1 MTDQEADLIVKR
13 SRSFALLCAIIL
25 ILVTGGLL
33 VNYFSMPPDKSEETP
48 PGCGTTNA
56 TIESSSANPGRS
68 SMGGKLFKQNCAVC
82 HMPFS
87 DQKLTGPGLAG
98 MADRLPKPG
107 EEWFTAW
114 VLNNEKVLRS
124 GDAYAKKI
132 YAENGNAAMT
142 VFEGQL
148 SKEDV
153 HEIYMYLT
161 KEASMP
167 VP

>member
-1 MTDQEADLIVKR
+1 MTDKEAGLIVKR
-13 SRSFALLCAIIL
+13 SRSFALLCAVIL
-25 ILVTGGLL
+25 ILVTGTFL
-33 VNYFSMPPDKSEETP
+33 VSYFSSKIKTEEPP

-56 TIESSSANPGRS
+56 TVESSSANPTANS
-68 SMGGKLFKQNCAVC
+68 KGGKLFKQNCAVC
-82 HMPFS
+82 HYPFT

-132 YAENGNAAMT
+132 YAENDNAAMT

-148 SKEDV
+148 SREDV
-153 HEIYMYLT
+153 HEIYVYL
-161 KEASMP
+161 KGQ
-167 VP
+167 

>member
-1 MTDQEADLIVKR
+1 
-13 SRSFALLCAIIL
+13 
-25 ILVTGGLL
+25 
-33 VNYFSMPPDKSEETP
+33 
-48 PGCGTTNA
+48 
-56 TIESSSANPGRS
+56 
-68 SMGGKLFKQNCAVC
+68 
-82 HMPFS
+82 MPFT

-107 EEWFTAW
+107 EAWFTSW

-132 YAENGNAAMT
+132 YTENSKAAMT

-153 HEIYMYLT
+153 HEIYVYLT
-161 KEASMP
+161 GK
-167 VP
+167 

>member
-1 MTDQEADLIVKR
+1 MIDKEADLIVKR

-25 ILVTGGLL
+25 ILITATFL
-33 VNYFSMPPDKSEETP
+33 VSFFSLPPDKPQLCGVIDNIQAHP
-48 PGCGTTNA
+48 PIDPG
-56 TIESSSANPGRS
+56 ANS
-68 SMGGKLFKQNCAVC
+68 KGGKLFKVNCAVC
-82 HMPFS
+82 HTPFS

-98 MADRLPKPG
+98 IADRLPNPA

-132 YAENGNAAMT
+132 YAENGKAAMT

-148 SKEDV
+148 SKEEV
-153 HEIYMYLT
+153 HEIYVYLT
-161 KEASMP
+161 GK
-167 VP
+167 

>member
-1 MTDQEADLIVKR
+1 MIDKEADLIVKR

-25 ILVTGGLL
+25 ILVTGTCL
-33 VNYFSMPPDKSEETP
+33 VSFFSLPPDKPALSDNTDNIKAHAP
-48 PGCGTTNA
+48 IDPG
-56 TIESSSANPGRS
+56 ANS
-68 SMGGKLFKQNCAVC
+68 KGGKLFKQNCAVC
-82 HMPFS
+82 HYPFT

-107 EEWFTAW
+107 EEWFSAW

-132 YAENGNAAMT
+132 YAENGKAAMT

-153 HEIYMYLT
+153 HEIYLYLAG
-161 KEASMP
+161 K
-167 VP
+167 

>member
-1 MTDQEADLIVKR
+1 MIDKEADLIVKR

-25 ILVTGGLL
+25 ILVTGTCL
-33 VNYFSMPPDKSEETP
+33 VSLFSLPPDEPTLSDTTDNIKAHAP
-48 PGCGTTNA
+48 IDPG
-56 TIESSSANPGRS
+56 ANS
-68 SMGGKLFKQNCAVC
+68 KGGKLFKQNCAVC
-82 HMPFS
+82 HYPFT

-107 EEWFTAW
+107 EKWFTAW

-132 YAENGNAAMT
+132 YTENGKAAMT

-153 HEIYMYLT
+153 HEIYLYL
-161 KEASMP
+161 AGQ
-167 VP
+167 

>member
-1 MTDQEADLIVKR
+1 MTDKEADLIVKR

-25 ILVTGGLL
+25 ILVTGTCL
-33 VNYFSMPPDKSEETP
+33 VSFFSLPPDKP
-48 PGCGTTNA
+48 AA
-56 TIESSSANPGRS
+56 TDVIDAVSSAASANPAANS
-68 SMGGKLFKQNCAVC
+68 KGGKLFKQNCAVC
-82 HMPFS
+82 HYPFT

-98 MADRLPKPG
+98 MANRLPKPG

-153 HEIYMYLT
+153 HEIYVYL
-161 KEASMP
+161 KGQ
-167 VP
+167 

>member
-1 MTDQEADLIVKR
+1 MNDKEADLIVKR

-25 ILVTGGLL
+25 ILITATCL
-33 VNYFSMPPDKSEETP
+33 VSIFSLPSEKP
-48 PGCGTTNA
+48 AVSDGIDA
-56 TIESSSANPGRS
+56 VSSTAPASPAANS
-68 SMGGKLFKQNCAVC
+68 KGGKLFKQNCAVC
-82 HMPFS
+82 HYPFT

-107 EEWFTAW
+107 EEWFTNW

-132 YAENGNAAMT
+132 YAENDKAAMT

-161 KEASMP
+161 KEATMP
-167 VP
+167 IP

>member
-1 MTDQEADLIVKR
+1 MTDKEADLIVKR
-13 SRSFALLCAIIL
+13 SRSFALLCAAIL
-25 ILVTGGLL
+25 ILVTGTFL
-33 VNYFSMPPDKSEETP
+33 VNYFSLAPERPAAPDVADNVS
-48 PGCGTTNA
+48 GTA
-56 TIESSSANPGRS
+56 SKDPAANS
-68 SMGGKLFKQNCAVC
+68 KGGKLFKQNCAVC
-82 HMPFS
+82 HYPFT

-98 MADRLPKPG
+98 MTDRVPKPQ

-132 YAENGNAAMT
+132 YAENDKAAMT

-153 HEIYMYLT
+153 HEIYAYLT
-161 KEASMP
+161 KEATMP
-167 VP
+167 IP

>member
-1 MTDQEADLIVKR
+1 MTDKEADLIVKR

-25 ILVTGGLL
+25 ILITAACL
-33 VNYFSMPPDKSEETP
+33 VSIFSLAPEKPVVSDVVS
-48 PGCGTTNA
+48 A
-56 TIESSSANPGRS
+56 TASAAPAVNSKGS
-68 SMGGKLFKQNCAVC
+68 KLFKQNCAVC
-82 HMPFS
+82 HYPFT

-132 YAENGNAAMT
+132 YAENDKAAMT

-153 HEIYMYLT
+153 HEIYLYL
-161 KEASMP
+161 KGQ
-167 VP
+167 

>member
-1 MTDQEADLIVKR
+1 MNDQEADLIVKR
-13 SRSFALLCAIIL
+13 SRSFALLCAVIL
-25 ILVTGGLL
+25 ILVTGTFL
-33 VNYFSMPPDKSEETP
+33 VNYFSMPPDKPVASDATDHTKAHAP
-48 PGCGTTNA
+48 TDPGA
-56 TIESSSANPGRS
+56 TSK
-68 SMGGKLFKQNCAVC
+68 GGKLFKQNCAVC
-82 HMPFS
+82 HYPFT

-114 VLNNEKVLRS
+114 VLNNEKVLHS

-153 HEIYMYLT
+153 HEIYVYL
-161 KEASMP
+161 KGQ
-167 VP
+167 

>member
-1 MTDQEADLIVKR
+1 MIDKEADLIVKR

-25 ILVTGGLL
+25 ILVTGTCL
-33 VNYFSMPPDKSEETP
+33 VSLFSLPVDKVTPDKAEVLL
-48 PGCGTTNA
+48 CGNA
-56 TIESSSANPGRS
+56 ADPKINSKGA
-68 SMGGKLFKQNCAVC
+68 KLFKANCAVC
-82 HMPFS
+82 HMPFT

-107 EEWFTAW
+107 EEWFSAW
-114 VLNNEKVLRS
+114 VMNNEKVLRS

-132 YAENGNAAMT
+132 YNENGKAAMT

-153 HEIYMYLT
+153 HEIYLYLT
-161 KEASMP
+161 EK
-167 VP
+167 

>member
-1 MTDQEADLIVKR
+1 MTDKEADLIVKR
-13 SRSFALLCAIIL
+13 SRSFALICALIL
-25 ILVTGGLL
+25 IFITGTCLVS
-33 VNYFSMPPDKSEETP
+33 YFSLPPDKVSPDKTVLGP
-48 PGCGTTNA
+48 ICGNA
-56 TIESSSANPGRS
+56 ADPKINSKGA
-68 SMGGKLFKQNCAVC
+68 KLFKANCAVC

-87 DQKLTGPGLAG
+87 DQKLTGPGLEG

-107 EEWFTAW
+107 EAWFTAW

-153 HEIYMYLT
+153 HEIYVYL
-161 KEASMP
+161 KGQ
-167 VP
+167 